1 LYDDTVMTNGGDLQ
15 FSIKK
20 NHDKSGIPHI
30 KNILAVTWKGKE
42 RHTSILDLTSFKL
55 KTRVTMSSGLATEH
69 QA

>member
-1 LYDDTVMTNGGDLQ
+1 MTDGGALQ

-20 NHDKSGIPHI
+20 IMIKSGIPHI
-30 KNILAVTWKGKE
+30 QNILAVIWKGKE

-55 KTRVTMSSGLATEH
+55 KTLVTMSSGLATDH